1 MKYTVSIAVDGRVD
15 VEVDLPT
22 DASMD
27 EIRQKAME
35 SFASANLS
43 NMDVIGTSPVNV
55 TDENDEIRDF

>member
-15 VEVDLPT
+15 VEVDLPA

>member
-1 MKYTVSIAVDGRVD
+1 MKYTVSIAVDGRID
-15 VEVDLPT
+15 VEVDLPA

-27 EIRQKAME
+27 EIRQKATE
-35 SFASANLS
+35 GFASADLS

>member
-15 VEVDLPT
+15 VEVDLPA

-27 EIRQKAME
+27 EIRQKATE
-35 SFASANLS
+35 GFASADLS
-43 NMDVIGTSPVNV
+43 NMDIINTNPVNV